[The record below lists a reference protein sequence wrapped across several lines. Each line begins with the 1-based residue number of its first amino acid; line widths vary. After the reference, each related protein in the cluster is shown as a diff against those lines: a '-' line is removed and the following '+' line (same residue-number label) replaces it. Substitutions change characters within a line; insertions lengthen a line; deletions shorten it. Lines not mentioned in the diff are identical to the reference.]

1 MHVLISGAS
10 VAGPVLAYWLR
21 RNGHRVS
28 VVERTSELRVGDGG
42 QAVDILGP
50 AVEVIDRMG
59 LLPQVRAAR
68 TTTDTMTLI
77 RPGRADVT
85 IDAAQL
91 LAGVSD
97 RHVEIMR
104 GDLAEILYEATRKHV
119 AYTFGTTIQEL
130 REHDGG
136 VDATFSDGT
145 KGTFDLVVGADG
157 LHSGVRRLVFGPEE
171 DYSHFLGGYLAVF
184 SVPDFIGLDGQVL
197 GYNTVDRAVALY
209 PTRTPGRTRVVI
221 LFRAPQ
227 PDNRAPQADNRAPQ
241 ADRRD
246 PRPDNREQ
254 QADHRDPAA
263 QRRLLRE
270 VCAGLGWEVPRLLE
284 HLDAADDFYLDG
296 ISQIRLPSWSRGR
309 VTLAGDAGYGPGP
322 AVGGGSSLAV
332 VGAYVLASELAAAG
346 DDHAVAFPAYERAM
360 ADAVAASRTV
370 GPSVLA
376 TLIPRSE
383 LQVWTMA
390 QAMRLLPRLPGFLQR
405 RLTSFGGGPAAMLN
419 GVDLR
424 PPVAPATL

>member
-21 RNGHRVS
+21 RNGHRVT
-28 VVERTSELRVGDGG
+28 VVERTPELRVGDGG
-42 QAVDILGP
+42 QAVDLLGP
-50 AVEVIDRMG
+50 AVEVIARMG
-59 LLPQVRAAR
+59 LLPTIEAAR
-68 TTTDTMTLI
+68 TSTDTMTLI
-77 RPGRADVT
+77 RPGRPDVT

-97 RHVEIMR
+97 RHIEIMR
-104 GDLAEILYEATRKHV
+104 GDLARILFEATREDV
-119 AYTFGTTIQEL
+119 TYTFGTTITGLLE
-130 REHDGG
+130 RDGG

-145 KGTFDLVVGADG
+145 TGTFDLVVGADG

-171 DYSHFLGGYLAVF
+171 EHSHFLGGYLAVF
-184 SVPDFIGLDGQVL
+184 TVPDRIGLDGRVL

-221 LFRAPQ
+221 LFRGAF
-227 PDNRAPQADNRAPQ
+227 
-241 ADRRD
+241 
-246 PRPDNREQ
+246 EHH
-254 QADHRDPAA
+254 DHRDRAA
-263 QRRLLRE
+263 QRRLLRR
-270 VCAGLGWEVPRLLE
+270 VCGDLGWEVPRLLE
-284 HLDAADDFYLDG
+284 HLDAADDFYLDS

-309 VTLAGDAGYGPGP
+309 ITLAGDAGYGPGP

-346 DDHAVAFPAYERAM
+346 DDHSVAFPAYERAL
-360 ADAVAASRTV
+360 ADAVAASRTI

-390 QAMRLLPRLPGFLQR
+390 QAMRLLPRLPRVLQR
-405 RLTSFGGGPAAMLN
+405 KLTSFGGGPAAMLN

-424 PPVAPATL
+424 PPVAGATL

>member
-10 VAGPVLAYWLR
+10 VAGPVLAYWLH
-21 RNGHRVS
+21 RNGHRVT
-28 VVERTSELRVGDGG
+28 VVERTPELRVGDGG
-42 QAVDILGP
+42 QAVDLLGP
-50 AVEVIDRMG
+50 AVEVIARMG
-59 LLPQVRAAR
+59 LLPAVEAAR
-68 TTTDTMTLI
+68 TSTDTMTLI
-77 RPGRADVT
+77 RPGRPDVT

-104 GDLAEILYEATRKHV
+104 GDLARILFEATREHV
-119 AYTFGTTIQEL
+119 TYTFGTTIEGL
-130 REHDGG
+130 LEHAGG

-145 KGTFDLVVGADG
+145 TATFDLVVGADG
-157 LHSGVRRLVFGPEE
+157 LHSGVRRLVFGPED

-184 SVPDFIGLDGQVL
+184 SVPDFIGLDGRVL

-221 LFRAPQ
+221 LFRGAGL
-227 PDNRAPQADNRAPQ
+227 AF
-241 ADRRD
+241 
-246 PRPDNREQ
+246 
-254 QADHRDPAA
+254 DHRDQAG
-263 QRRLLRE
+263 QRRLLRT

-284 HLDAADDFYLDG
+284 HLDAADDFYLDS
-296 ISQIRLPSWSRGR
+296 ISQIRLPSWSQGR

-322 AVGGGSSLAV
+322 AVGGGCSLAV

-346 DDHAVAFPAYERAM
+346 DDHSVAFPAYERAL
-360 ADAVAASRTV
+360 ADAVAASRTI

-376 TLIPRSE
+376 TLIPRSG

-390 QAMRLLPRLPGFLQR
+390 QAMRLLPRLPGVLQR
-405 RLTSFGGGPAAMLN
+405 KLTSFGGGPAAMLN

-424 PPVAPATL
+424 PPVTGATL

>member
-1 MHVLISGAS
+1 MHVLICGAS

-21 RNGHRVS
+21 RNGHRVT
-28 VVERTSELRVGDGG
+28 VVERTPELRVGDGG

-59 LLPQVRAAR
+59 LLPQLEAAR
-68 TTTDTMTLI
+68 TSTDTMTLI
-77 RPGRADVT
+77 RPGRPDVT
-85 IDAAQL
+85 IEAAQL

-104 GDLAEILYEATRKHV
+104 GDLAKILYEATREHV
-119 AYTFGTTIQEL
+119 TYTFGTTIEGL

-145 KGTFDLVVGADG
+145 RGTYDLVVGADG

-171 DYSHFLGGYLAVF
+171 AYSHFLGGGLAVF
-184 SVPDFIGLDGQVL
+184 SVPDFVGLAGRVL
-197 GYNTVDRAVALY
+197 GYHTVDRAVALY
-209 PTRTPGRTRVVI
+209 PTRTPGRVRVVI
-221 LFRAPQ
+221 LFRG
-227 PDNRAPQADNRAPQ
+227 
-241 ADRRD
+241 
-246 PRPDNREQ
+246 PRP
-254 QADHRDPAA
+254 DHRDPAA

-270 VCAGLGWEVPRLLE
+270 VCAGLGWQVPRLLE

-360 ADAVAASRTV
+360 ADAVAASRTI

-405 RLTSFGGGPAAMLN
+405 KLTSFGGGPAAMLN

>member
-10 VAGPVLAYWLR
+10 VAGPVLAYWLHR
-21 RNGHRVS
+21 DGHRVT
-28 VVERTSELRVGDGG
+28 VVERTSQLRVGDGG
-42 QAVDILGP
+42 QAVDLLGP
-50 AVEVIDRMG
+50 AVEVIARMG
-59 LLPQVRAAR
+59 LLPQVEAAR

-77 RPGRADVT
+77 RPGRPDVT

-104 GDLAEILYEATRKHV
+104 GDLAQILFDATRDDV
-119 AYTFGTTIQEL
+119 TYTFGTTIERL
-130 REHDGG
+130 LEHDGG
-136 VDATFSDGT
+136 VDATLSDGT
-145 KGTFDLVVGADG
+145 TATFDLVVGADG

-171 DYSHFLGGYLAVF
+171 DYSHFLGGCLAVF
-184 SVPDFIGLDGQVL
+184 SVPDFIGLDGRVL

-209 PTRTPGRTRVVI
+209 PTRTPGRVRVVI
-221 LFRAPQ
+221 LFRGPQ
-227 PDNRAPQADNRAPQ
+227 PD
-241 ADRRD
+241 
-246 PRPDNREQ
+246 
-254 QADHRDPAA
+254 HRDQAA
-263 QRRLLRE
+263 QRRLLRT

-284 HLDAADDFYLDG
+284 HLDAADDFYLDS

-309 VTLAGDAGYGPGP
+309 ITLAGDAGYGPGP

-346 DDHAVAFPAYERAM
+346 DEHAVAFPAYERAL
-360 ADAVAASRTV
+360 AEAVAASRTI

-405 RLTSFGGGPAAMLN
+405 KLTSFGGGPAAMLN

-424 PPVAPATL
+424 DPLVLRS

>member
-10 VAGPVLAYWLR
+10 VAGPVLAYWLH
-21 RNGHRVS
+21 RNGHQVT
-28 VVERTSELRVGDGG
+28 VVERTAELRVGDGG
-42 QAVDILGP
+42 QAVDLLGP
-50 AVEVIDRMG
+50 AVEVIARMG
-59 LLPQVRAAR
+59 LLPQVEAAR

-77 RPGRADVT
+77 RPGRADIT

-97 RHVEIMR
+97 RHIEIMR
-104 GDLAEILYEATRKHV
+104 GDLARILYEATRGDV
-119 AYTFGTTIQEL
+119 TYTFGTTIEQL
-130 REHDGG
+130 LEHAGG
-136 VDATFSDGT
+136 VDATLSDGT
-145 KGTFDLVVGADG
+145 TATYDLVVGADG

-171 DYSHFLGGYLAVF
+171 GYSHYLGGCLAVF
-184 SVPDFIGLDGQVL
+184 SVPDFIGLHGRVL
-197 GYNTVDRAVALY
+197 GYNSVDRAVALY

-221 LFRAPQ
+221 LFRGPQ
-227 PDNRAPQADNRAPQ
+227 P
-241 ADRRD
+241 
-246 PRPDNREQ
+246 
-254 QADHRDPAA
+254 DHRDPAA
-263 QRRLLRE
+263 QRRLLRT

-284 HLDAADDFYLDG
+284 HLDAADDFYLDA

-309 VTLAGDAGYGPGP
+309 ITLAGDAGYGPGP

-346 DDHAVAFPAYERAM
+346 DDVSVAFPAYERAL
-360 ADAVAASRTV
+360 ADAVAASRTI

-376 TLIPRSE
+376 TLIPRSD
-383 LQVWTMA
+383 LQVWTTA

-405 RLTSFGGGPAAMLN
+405 KLTSFGGGPAAMLN

-424 PPVAPATL
+424 DPLVLRT